1 MKHFPILMV
10 LAMNLHAPDGGAANT
25 LRKTIEDRFFPFLKN
40 QSRNRGNEKN
50 EKKLESVLDVV
61 KIETKGSSLSIKAKI
76 DEPLIKKL
84 MEN

>member
-1 MKHFPILMV
+1 M
-10 LAMNLHAPDGGAANT
+10 
-25 LRKTIEDRFFPFLKN
+25 LRR
-40 QSRNRGNEKN
+40 QAREKRK
-50 EKKLESVLDVV
+50 KKLESVLDVV